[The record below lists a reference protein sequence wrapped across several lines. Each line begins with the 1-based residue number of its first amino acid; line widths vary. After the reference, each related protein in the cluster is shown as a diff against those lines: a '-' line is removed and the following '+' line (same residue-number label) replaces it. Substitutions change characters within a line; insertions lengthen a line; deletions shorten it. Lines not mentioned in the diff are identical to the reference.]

1 MTDNFN
7 ITSDVPGTRVHIG
20 IFGKRNAGKSTLFNT
35 LLGQERAI
43 VSPTPGTTTDPVEK
57 NMELA
62 GVGTVT
68 LIDTPGYDDTGEL
81 GYIRVEQSVKS
92 AAKCD
97 LALFLINGKEDS
109 QDRRWIEYLEGRGA
123 TVLIFGREATRD
135 EVLDKIATEV
145 LRRRGNSD
153 ETILRGLVREGDT
166 VVLVMPQDKAAPK
179 GRLIMPQMQTIR
191 ELLDRGCVTLC
202 VSPQTLSHA
211 LSGLAS
217 APDLV
222 ITDSQAF
229 ASVRDAM
236 KAFGDGKSVGAD
248 ALREDFDDSDR
259 MIISDVISGIPLTSF
274 SILFSRYKGD
284 IDVFTEGARAIDS
297 LTENSKVLIAEACTH
312 RPLSEDIG
320 RVKLPAL
327 LRRKVGEGISITV
340 VAGSSWPSD
349 LSEYDL
355 IIHCGACMFNRRH
368 VLNRIADARD
378 AGVPITNYGLA
389 ISKLTRKA

>member
-7 ITSDVPGTRVHIG
+7 TTSDVPGTRVHIG

-35 LLGQERAI
+35 LLGQEKAI

-81 GYIRVEQSVKS
+81 GSIRVEQSVKS

-97 LALFLINGKEDS
+97 VALFLINGKEDG

-123 TVLIFGREATRD
+123 SVLIFSREATRD

-229 ASVRDAM
+229 ASVREAM
-236 KAFGDGKSVGAD
+236 KAFGDGKSAGAD
-248 ALREDFDDSDR
+248 ALREDLDASDR